1 MEMARDWKS
10 SSPTLTFTRASEM
23 IKTDLIIGS
32 IRELGR
38 DRDAA
43 WYAYFVI
50 DKELEKCRAELR
62 RTVAEL
68 NRLKCL
74 IKKNRGSCDHLE
86 KKRDAKIR
94 KS

>member
-50 DKELEKCRAELR
+50 DKELEKCRAEL
-62 RTVAEL
+62 